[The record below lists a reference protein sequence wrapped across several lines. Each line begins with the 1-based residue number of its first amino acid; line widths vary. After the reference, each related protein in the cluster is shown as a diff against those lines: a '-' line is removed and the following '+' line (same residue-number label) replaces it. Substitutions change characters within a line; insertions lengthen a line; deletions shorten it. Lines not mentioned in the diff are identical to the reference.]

1 MRCNVAVVV
10 AVVVLKSE
18 KTMILSFV
26 GHAPRDSLF
35 FFLSLSL
42 FSKALRFFER
52 RYDIMKRENWT
63 RAEIHFR
70 YPKRDVFLLLFFFQ
84 FIFNT
89 LNTFFFHRIALS
101 LSLSL
106 SLSRSLSLSL

>member
-1 MRCNVAVVV
+1 MMRCNVAVVV

-42 FSKALRFFER
+42 S
-52 RYDIMKRENWT
+52 
-63 RAEIHFR
+63 
-70 YPKRDVFLLLFFFQ
+70 
-84 FIFNT
+84 
-89 LNTFFFHRIALS
+89 
-101 LSLSL
+101 
-106 SLSRSLSLSL
+106 SRKLCASSSGDMI